1 MIPETDQPMWADEI
15 SEKPPM
21 ITQNDISDDI
31 DTPIQNDNLD
41 VSQLKKLLAEKEE
54 QQKQHQ
60 LTELIQSI
68 IKKELDS
75 LEEWKQSINA
85 SIKTL
90 EESNNQQHQSEEAI
104 ETKEE
109 ILEKQLSDL
118 KTLVKENVSLIV
130 QSCNEGKPLVTIAS
144 YGNAILQKLNQY

>member
-1 MIPETDQPMWADEI
+1 MIPETDQPMWDDEI
-15 SEKPPM
+15 SEKASTT
-21 ITQNDISDDI
+21 TQNDISNDI

-54 QQKQHQ
+54 QQKQQQ

-75 LEEWKQSINA
+75 LDEWKQSINA

>member
-1 MIPETDQPMWADEI
+1 MIPETDQPMWDDEI
-15 SEKPPM
+15 SEKQPM

-41 VSQLKKLLAEKEE
+41 VSQLKKLLAEKEK
-54 QQKQHQ
+54 QQKQQQ

-75 LEEWKQSINA
+75 LDEWKQSINA

>member
-1 MIPETDQPMWADEI
+1 MIPETDQPMWDDEI
-15 SEKPPM
+15 SEKQPM
-21 ITQNDISDDI
+21 ITQNDISNDI
-31 DTPIQNDNLD
+31 DTPIQNNNLD

-54 QQKQHQ
+54 QQKQQQ

-75 LEEWKQSINA
+75 LEEWKQSIDA

>member
-1 MIPETDQPMWADEI
+1 MIPETDQPMWDDEI
-15 SEKPPM
+15 SEKEPTT
-21 ITQNDISDDI
+21 TQNDISNDI

-54 QQKQHQ
+54 QQKQQQ
-60 LTELIQSI
+60 LTELIKSI

-75 LEEWKQSINA
+75 LDEWKQSINA

>member
-1 MIPETDQPMWADEI
+1 MIPETDQPMWDDEI
-15 SEKPPM
+15 SEKQPM

-54 QQKQHQ
+54 QQKQQQ

-75 LEEWKQSINA
+75 LDEWKQSINA

-104 ETKEE
+104 
-109 ILEKQLSDL
+109 
-118 KTLVKENVSLIV
+118 
-130 QSCNEGKPLVTIAS
+130 
-144 YGNAILQKLNQY
+144 

>member
-1 MIPETDQPMWADEI
+1 MIPETDQPMWDDEI
-15 SEKPPM
+15 SEKQPM

-54 QQKQHQ
+54 QQKQQQ

-75 LEEWKQSINA
+75 LDEWKQSINA

>member
-1 MIPETDQPMWADEI
+1 MIPETDQPMWDDEI
-15 SEKPPM
+15 SEKQPI

-54 QQKQHQ
+54 QQKQQQ

-75 LEEWKQSINA
+75 LDEWKQSINA

>member
-1 MIPETDQPMWADEI
+1 MIPETDQPMWDDEI
-15 SEKPPM
+15 SENPPM
-21 ITQNDISDDI
+21 TTQNDISDDI
-31 DTPIQNDNLD
+31 DTPIQNNNLD

-54 QQKQHQ
+54 QEKQHQ

>member
-1 MIPETDQPMWADEI
+1 MWDDEI
-15 SEKPPM
+15 SEKAPTT
-21 ITQNDISDDI
+21 TQNDISNDI

-54 QQKQHQ
+54 QQKQQQ

-75 LEEWKQSINA
+75 LDEWKQSINA

>member
-1 MIPETDQPMWADEI
+1 MVPETDQPMWDDEI

-21 ITQNDISDDI
+21 TTQNDISDDI
-31 DTPIQNDNLD
+31 DTPIQNNNLD

-54 QQKQHQ
+54 QQKQQQ

-75 LEEWKQSINA
+75 LDEWKQSINA

>member
-1 MIPETDQPMWADEI
+1 MIPETDQPMWDDEI
-15 SEKPPM
+15 SEKVPTT
-21 ITQNDISDDI
+21 TQNDISNDI

-54 QQKQHQ
+54 QQKQQQ

-75 LEEWKQSINA
+75 LEEWKQSIDA

>member
-1 MIPETDQPMWADEI
+1 MIPETDQPMWDDEI

-31 DTPIQNDNLD
+31 DTPIQNDSLD

-54 QQKQHQ
+54 QQQQQQ

-90 EESNNQQHQSEEAI
+90 EESNNQQHQSEESI

>member
-1 MIPETDQPMWADEI
+1 MIPETDQPMWDDEI
-15 SEKPPM
+15 SEKAPTT
-21 ITQNDISDDI
+21 TQNDISNDI

-54 QQKQHQ
+54 QQKQQQ

-118 KTLVKENVSLIV
+118 KKLVKENVSLIV

>member
-1 MIPETDQPMWADEI
+1 MIPETDQPMWDDEI

-104 ETKEE
+104 ETKED

>member
-1 MIPETDQPMWADEI
+1 MIPETDQPMWDDEI
-15 SEKPPM
+15 SEKPPTT
-21 ITQNDISDDI
+21 TQNDISNDI

-54 QQKQHQ
+54 QQKQQQ

-75 LEEWKQSINA
+75 LEEWKKSINA

-90 EESNNQQHQSEEAI
+90 EESNNHQHQSEEAI

>member
-1 MIPETDQPMWADEI
+1 MIPETDQPMWDDEI

-21 ITQNDISDDI
+21 TTQNDISDDI
-31 DTPIQNDNLD
+31 DTPIQNNNLD

-54 QQKQHQ
+54 QQKQQQ

-75 LEEWKQSINA
+75 LDEWKQSINA

>member
-1 MIPETDQPMWADEI
+1 MIPETDQPMWDDEI

-21 ITQNDISDDI
+21 TTQNDISNDI

-41 VSQLKKLLAEKEE
+41 VSQLKKILAEKEE
-54 QQKQHQ
+54 QQKQQQ

-75 LEEWKQSINA
+75 LEEWKKSINA

>member
-1 MIPETDQPMWADEI
+1 MIPETDQPMWDDEI

-54 QQKQHQ
+54 QQKQQQ

-118 KTLVKENVSLIV
+118 KKLVKENVSLIV

>member
-1 MIPETDQPMWADEI
+1 MIPETDQPMWDDEI

-41 VSQLKKLLAEKEE
+41 VSKLKKLLAEKEE

>member
-1 MIPETDQPMWADEI
+1 MIPETDQPMWDDEI

-21 ITQNDISDDI
+21 IPQNDISDDI
-31 DTPIQNDNLD
+31 DTPIQNDSLD

-54 QQKQHQ
+54 QQQQQQ

-90 EESNNQQHQSEEAI
+90 EESNNQQHQSEGSI

>member
-1 MIPETDQPMWADEI
+1 MIPETDQPMWDDEI

-21 ITQNDISDDI
+21 IKQNDISDDI

-118 KTLVKENVSLIV
+118 KKLVKENVSLIV

>member
-1 MIPETDQPMWADEI
+1 MIPETDQPMWDDEK

-21 ITQNDISDDI
+21 TTQNDISNDI

-41 VSQLKKLLAEKEE
+41 VSQLKEILAEKEE
-54 QQKQHQ
+54 QQKQQQ

-75 LEEWKQSINA
+75 LEEWKKSINA

>member
-1 MIPETDQPMWADEI
+1 MYKRQ
-15 SEKPPM
+15 
-21 ITQNDISDDI
+21 
-31 DTPIQNDNLD
+31 IQNDNLD

-54 QQKQHQ
+54 QQKQQQ

-68 IKKELDS
+68 IKKQLDS
-75 LEEWKQSINA
+75 LDEWKQSINA

>member
-1 MIPETDQPMWADEI
+1 MIPETDQPMWDDEI

-21 ITQNDISDDI
+21 ITQNNISDDI

-54 QQKQHQ
+54 QQKQQQ

-75 LEEWKQSINA
+75 LEEWKKSINA

-90 EESNNQQHQSEEAI
+90 EESNNQYHQSEEAI

-109 ILEKQLSDL
+109 ILERQLSDL

-144 YGNAILQKLNQY
+144 YGNAILQKLNKY

>member
-1 MIPETDQPMWADEI
+1 MIPETDQPMWDDEI

>member
-1 MIPETDQPMWADEI
+1 MIPETDQPMWDDEI

-54 QQKQHQ
+54 QQKQQQ

-75 LEEWKQSINA
+75 LDEWKQSINA

>member
-1 MIPETDQPMWADEI
+1 MIPETDQPMWDDEI
-15 SEKPPM
+15 SEKPPI

>member
-1 MIPETDQPMWADEI
+1 MIPEIDQPMWDDEI
-15 SEKPPM
+15 SEKTPTT
-21 ITQNDISDDI
+21 TQNDISNDI

-54 QQKQHQ
+54 QQKQQQ

-75 LEEWKQSINA
+75 LDEWKQSINA

>member
-1 MIPETDQPMWADEI
+1 MVLSLPLIMWDDEI

-21 ITQNDISDDI
+21 TTQNDISDDI
-31 DTPIQNDNLD
+31 DTPIQNNNLD

-54 QQKQHQ
+54 QQKQQQ

-75 LEEWKQSINA
+75 LDEWKQSINA

>member
-1 MIPETDQPMWADEI
+1 MT
-15 SEKPPM
+15 
-21 ITQNDISDDI
+21 TQNDISNDI

-41 VSQLKKLLAEKEE
+41 VSQLKKILAEKEE
-54 QQKQHQ
+54 QQKQQQ

-75 LEEWKQSINA
+75 LEEWKKSINA